1 MISRVTAEEQMEAP
15 MNGQPD
21 PGEWTGEQPDM
32 HPSIASAF
40 RALDGLGLPWVLL
53 RGEDDLV
60 RPQGDVDILVAD
72 GRLPRLDALLAGA
85 GFRRVVAPGHGSHRF
100 YFSYDAAEDLWLKLD
115 IVSEISFGPFQQWHT
130 LLAAGCL
137 QRRIRNGLLWLPATT
152 EQAWLQLLHIM
163 LDKGGAVRQG
173 RMETV
178 RVAGALASTDD
189 VIAAYVDRQVGPG
202 TAAQLLKLV
211 RSGSVDDFRG
221 PARRMASALTRNAP
235 LRTRLTAVKNRVFR
249 LISPTFPGRF
259 SRGLVVG
266 VLGPAGAVK
275 TTLLRRLG
283 ENFPVPSRYV
293 SLGKAGPGRW
303 DVWFTRIPG
312 GRPGRHVIGQ
322 LHGAV
327 AARYHYR
334 RGRLVLV
341 DRPAYDTLLP
351 DEAGTR
357 AGGPTETARSEAAL
371 TVALAPEPDVLLVLD
386 APGEVMF
393 AGSGGHPPEVLEQW
407 RRAQLETARRLPNT
421 WVVDAA
427 QPQPL
432 LQRVA
437 TGIVWGHVAG
447 STPGPAAPGQ
457 PGQPGRPGR
466 SESQEPDAGGQ
477 P

>member
-1 MISRVTAEEQMEAP
+1 MESAI
-15 MNGQPD
+15 NSQPD
-21 PGEWTGEQPDM
+21 PGEWNGEQPDI
-32 HPSIASAF
+32 HPTIASAF
-40 RALDGLGLPWVLL
+40 RALDAAGLPWVLL

-60 RPQGDVDILVAD
+60 RPHGDVDILVAD
-72 GRLPRLDALLAGA
+72 GQLPQLDALLADA
-85 GFRRVVAPGHGSHRF
+85 GFRRVVAPGHGSHLF
-100 YFSYDAAEDLWLKLD
+100 YFSYDPKEDLWLKLD

-137 QRRIRNGLLWLPATT
+137 RRRIRNGLLWLPATT

-189 VIAAYVDRQVGPG
+189 VIAAYVDREVGPG

-235 LRTRLTAVKNRVFR
+235 LRTRVTAVKNKVLR
-249 LISPTFPGRF
+249 LISPTLPGRF

-266 VLGPAGAVK
+266 LMGPEGAVK
-275 TTLLRRLG
+275 TTLLCRLG
-283 ENFPVPSRYV
+283 EGFPVPGRYV
-293 SLGKAGPGRW
+293 PWGKGESGRW
-303 DVWFTRIPG
+303 DAWLTRIPG
-312 GRPGRHVIGQ
+312 GRPGRQVLGQ
-322 LHGAV
+322 LCGAL
-327 AARYHYR
+327 AAEYHYR

-341 DRPAYDTLLP
+341 DRPAYD
-351 DEAGTR
+351 
-357 AGGPTETARSEAAL
+357 AAL
-371 TVALAPEPDVLLVLD
+371 PGPERTTVEVRPESALAAALAPEADVLLVLD

-393 AGSGGHPPEVLEQW
+393 AGNGGRPPEVLEEW
-407 RRAQLETARRLPNT
+407 RRAQLERARRLPNT

-427 QPQPL
+427 LPQPV

-437 TGIVWGHVAG
+437 TEIVWGRLAG
-447 STPGPAAPGQ
+447 FPPALPGQ
-457 PGQPGRPGR
+457 PGQPEPYAPEAGGRP
-466 SESQEPDAGGQ
+466 
-477 P
+477 